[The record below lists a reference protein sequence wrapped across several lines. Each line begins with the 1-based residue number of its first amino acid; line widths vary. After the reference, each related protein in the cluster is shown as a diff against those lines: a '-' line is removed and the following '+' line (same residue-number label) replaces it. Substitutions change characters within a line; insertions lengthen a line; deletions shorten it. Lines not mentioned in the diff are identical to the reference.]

1 LPWSSLATFAEKD
14 GCGSCPQFHLNTGKK
29 DVAIMSF
36 VAIDNSDALFSF
48 FGCHYYSHQVV
59 MDILG
64 VFLTVIVSSLI
75 LDTPIGQMLTS
86 KLSFSS

>member
-1 LPWSSLATFAEKD
+1 MWILPIVLHQYRYERRA
-14 GCGSCPQFHLNTGKK
+14 NN
-29 DVAIMSF
+29 VACRN
-36 VAIDNSDALFSF
+36 DNSDALFSDSV
-48 FGCHYYSHQVV
+48 CRYYQRQVV

-64 VFLTVIVSSLI
+64 VFLTVMVSGLI